1 MTIESSS
8 PSRAAPAVAAV
19 VIAED
24 AALTAACLAAV
35 GRQVYAPA
43 QVLVVGGGDEIRT
56 VAGQSEV
63 GWRANLRAVME
74 SLGPEITFV
83 WVLLDR
89 SLPRAD
95 ALGSLIRD
103 GSRVDASVAGSK
115 ILDSEN
121 DRILVAVGTAT
132 DVFDAPYSGLQD
144 GEIDQSQYDV
154 VRDVA
159 AVSEASML
167 VRRDL
172 FVGLR
177 GVDHLMAPGA
187 AAIDLCQRAR
197 LRGGRVVVA
206 PSSEVLFV
214 SSGRAPDWRERAG
227 EIRAMLKVYSL
238 ITLLWAIPLAFLTG
252 IAESI
257 ISPFLGRWKLFGF
270 LAAWGWNLLHLP
282 SAIRARLEARR
293 GRQVGDEEL
302 FRYQTGGSA
311 RLRLLWDETL
321 ERLRARFPDGVL
333 SGFTDVLD
341 AGQQVL
347 RKPTFLVGFA
357 SVLFAIVAT
366 RSVWA
371 GALPI
376 TGFSL
381 PPGDSATAALG
392 AYAGGWN
399 PAGLGSPEVLH
410 PSVAATALAQL
421 VLLGKS
427 GLTTGL
433 LTLAAFLSGVLG
445 AARLMRRWGMAQIPG
460 YLAGIVM
467 MGGPAMIGLAGG
479 GQWAPVIA
487 LGVMPWILVAALRE
501 VNNGWPG
508 KVGQIAAVTVFS
520 GIVGMFAPA
529 ALLIAPVA
537 ALVWAAVGKGR
548 RRGAVQRV
556 LAGTALAIPLL
567 IPWVLYADLGAF
579 LTAGGP
585 AFWDPTPAWLVLGV
599 VGVAAVGALIAGD
612 KAVSSVAA
620 WGGILVALGWLV
632 ARTGDFGTGREVEA
646 AALMA
651 VSLGT
656 AGVVGAATGFG
667 TRRKASKGIGYV
679 FGMTAV
685 FAAAGLVAATG
696 LVAAPGRAGLPSDEY
711 RDALSFATAAGDVP
725 SRILLLG
732 TTDTL
737 PGESRD
743 FEGLGYRV
751 VDAPYP
757 HNWDAYLHEPRLG
770 DEALHEFL
778 ETMLDGE
785 LRRAGAEL
793 AEFGI
798 GWVAFTEESQ
808 MQVLFES
815 QLDMVALRSFGIPVY
830 RNEAPTAIAAG
841 ADGGAWQRQGTGFV
855 STDGPGGVSVRIA
868 QNADFRWG
876 PGEWVQDD
884 WANVVQVAV
893 GGDEVAFSGEST
905 RLSMAIG
912 AGAWFLLLVATAV
925 VGRLRRT

>member
-1 MTIESSS
+1 MTTESSS

-35 GRQVYAPA
+35 GRQVYAPT

-56 VAGQSEV
+56 VAGQSQV
-63 GWRANLRAVME
+63 GWRASLRAVME

-83 WVLLDR
+83 WVLHDR
-89 SLPRAD
+89 SLPRVD
-95 ALGSLIRD
+95 ALGALIRD
-103 GSRVDASVAGSK
+103 GARVDASVAGSK
-115 ILDSEN
+115 ILDSE
-121 DRILVAVGTAT
+121 DPRQLVAVGTAT

-159 AVSEASML
+159 AVSALSML

-177 GVDHLMAPGA
+177 GVDPLMASGA

-214 SSGRAPDWRERAG
+214 APDRAPDWRERAG
-227 EIRAMLKVYSL
+227 EIRAMIKVYSL
-238 ITLLWAIPLAFLTG
+238 ITLLWAIPLSFLTG
-252 IAESI
+252 LAESI

-270 LAAWGWNLLHLP
+270 IAAWGWNIFHLP
-282 SAIRARLEARR
+282 SAIRARLEVRR

-321 ERLRARFPDGVL
+321 ERLRARFPDGLL

-341 AGQQVL
+341 AGQQAL

-357 SVLFAIVAT
+357 SILFAVVAT

-371 GALPI
+371 GALPVS
-376 TGFSL
+376 GFSL
-381 PPGDSATAALG
+381 PPPDSAAAALG

-410 PSVAATALAQL
+410 PSVAGTAITQL
-421 VLLGKS
+421 VLFGKS

-433 LTLAAFLSGVLG
+433 LTLAAFLSGVIG
-445 AARLMRRWGMAQIPG
+445 AARLMRRWGLAQIPG

-467 MGGPAMIGLAGG
+467 MGGPAMMGLAGG

-487 LGVMPWILVAALRE
+487 LGVLPWILVSALRE
-501 VNNGWPG
+501 VRNGWAG

-520 GIVGMFAPA
+520 GIVGVFAPV
-529 ALLIAPVA
+529 ALLIAPIA
-537 ALVWAAVGKGR
+537 ALAWLVVGSGE
-548 RRGAVQRV
+548 RRGVALRV
-556 LAGTALAIPLL
+556 LAGTALALPLL
-567 IPWVLYADLGAF
+567 IPWLLYVDLGGF
-579 LTAGGP
+579 LTAGNP
-585 AFWDPTPAWLVLGV
+585 AFWDPAPAWLVLGAI
-599 VGVAAVGALIAGD
+599 GVAAVGALIAGD
-612 KAVSSVAA
+612 KSVSAVAA

-632 ARTGDFGTGREVEA
+632 ARSGDFGTGREVEV

-656 AGVVGAATGFG
+656 GGVVGAATGFG
-667 TRRKASKGIGYV
+667 SHRKDARGLSYAL
-679 FGMTAV
+679 GMVAV
-685 FAAAGLVAATG
+685 FTAAGLVAATA

-711 RDALSFATAAGDVP
+711 RDAFTFATAAGGVP

-732 TTDTL
+732 PADTL

-757 HNWDAYLHEPRLG
+757 RNWDAYLHEPRLG
-770 DEALHEFL
+770 DEALFAFL

-815 QLDMVALRSFGIPVY
+815 QLDMVALRSFSLPVY
-830 RNEAPTAIAAG
+830 RNEASAAVVAG
-841 ADGGAWQRQGTGFV
+841 SDGVAWERQGTGFV
-855 STDGPGGVSVRIA
+855 STDGPGGIPVRIA

-876 PGEWVQDD
+876 PGDWEQAD
-884 WANVVQVAV
+884 WANVVRVAV
-893 GGDEVAFSGEST
+893 GGDSVSFAVESSRHT
-905 RLSMAIG
+905 MALG
-912 AGAWFLLLVATAV
+912 ALGWFLLLVVVAV
-925 VGRLRRT
+925 LGRLRRA